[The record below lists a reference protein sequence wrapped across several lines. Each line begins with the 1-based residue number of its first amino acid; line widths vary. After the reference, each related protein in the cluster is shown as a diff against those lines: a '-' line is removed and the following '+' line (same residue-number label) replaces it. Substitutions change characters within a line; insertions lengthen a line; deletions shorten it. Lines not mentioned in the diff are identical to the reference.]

1 MKQRIACKNTKTF
14 SKDRE
19 EIIEGFIEG
28 IFQLNFD
35 SESEQQTSKKAIKTN
50 VNKFNEGINQKET
63 GINKEL
69 FEKYF
74 NFQAPSSMAKYL
86 YKTNDRDELVSV
98 INSGLKDLKKETEK
112 MS

>member
-1 MKQRIACKNTKTF
+1 MKQRIACKNTKNF
-14 SKDRE
+14 YKERE
-19 EIIEGFIEG
+19 EIIEGFVEG

-35 SESEQQTSKKAIKTN
+35 SESEQQTSKKPIKTN

-74 NFQAPSSMAKYL
+74 SFN
-86 YKTNDRDELVSV
+86 
-98 INSGLKDLKKETEK
+98 LKDLKKETEK